1 MISRSNQLDR
11 RDFLGLTLATGAAA
25 ALPAWASTARRSA
38 DTYFD
43 VVPIGDNGNA
53 FALQGEGGNSLL
65 ITDGDS
71 ALLVDCKNGPFG
83 QILLDDIRK
92 LGAGD
97 NLTVLNTHHHGDHTA
112 GNIAFKETA
121 EIIAHEN
128 AMPRFEASMD
138 WYRSMGEQAV
148 RQLDQLP
155 AEKRAMAEDAVMAYA
170 QRLGEM
176 DADMFRA
183 DTPVLEP
190 KEFIACGSIEIELY
204 RMGNGH
210 TDNDLIVYC
219 RELNLVHTGDLVFNR
234 VNPFMDADAE
244 CDPRNWRNILRNVKQ
259 FGNDST
265 TVIPGHGGIG
275 DKSLLDGQIS
285 YIENIFEA
293 VGKSISDGL
302 SREQVT
308 ETTYGFQQGLGGEWI
323 RPIANG
329 FIYDLLQE

>member
-1 MISRSNQLDR
+1 MNHLDR
-11 RDFLGLTLATGAAA
+11 RDFLGLALAAGAAT
-25 ALPAWASTARRSA
+25 ALPAWAHSARRSA

-43 VVPIGDNGNA
+43 VVPIGDSGNA

-65 ITDGDS
+65 IMDGDS

-83 QILLDDIRK
+83 EVLLDDIRK

-112 GNIAFKETA
+112 GNIAFKESA

-128 AMPRFEASMD
+128 ALPRFEASMD

-155 AEKRAMAEDAVMAYA
+155 ADKRAMAEDAVMAYA
-170 QRLGEM
+170 QKLGEM
-176 DADMFRA
+176 TADMFRP

-190 KEFIACGSIEIELY
+190 QEFVACGSIEIELY

-219 RELNLVHTGDLVFNR
+219 RELNLIHTGDLVFNN
-234 VNPFMDADAE
+234 VHPFMDADAE
-244 CDPRNWRNILRNVKQ
+244 CDPRNWRNVLRNIKQ
-259 FGNDST
+259 FGNDKT
-265 TVIPGHGGIG
+265 TIIPGHGGVAG
-275 DKSLLDGQIS
+275 KEVLDGQIK
-285 YIENIFEA
+285 YIEDIFEA
-293 VGKSISDGL
+293 VGQSISDGL

-308 ETTYGFQQGLGGEWI
+308 ETTYGFQQGLGGDWI

>member
-1 MISRSNQLDR
+1 MNRLDR
-11 RDFLGLTLATGAAA
+11 RDFLGLALAAGAAT
-25 ALPAWASTARRSA
+25 ALPAWAMAARRSA
-38 DTYFD
+38 DTFFE
-43 VVPIGDNGNA
+43 VVPIGDKGNA
-53 FALQGEGGNSLL
+53 FAIIGEGGNSLL
-65 ITDGDS
+65 IMDGDS

-83 QILLDDIRK
+83 QVLLDDIRK

-97 NLTVLNTHHHGDHTA
+97 NLTILNTHHHGDHTA
-112 GNIAFKETA
+112 GNIAFKDA
-121 EIIAHEN
+121 GEIIAHEN
-128 AMPRFEASMD
+128 AIPRIKDNMD

-155 AEKRAMAEDAVMAYA
+155 ANKRAMAEDAVMAYA
-170 QRLGEM
+170 RQLGEL
-176 DADMFRA
+176 DADLFTP

-190 KEFIACGSIEIELY
+190 QEFVACGSIELELY

-234 VNPFMDADAE
+234 VNPFMDADGG
-244 CDPRNWRNILRNVKQ
+244 CDPRNWRNVLRNIRQ
-259 FGNDST
+259 FGNDKT
-265 TVIPGHGGIG
+265 TFVPGHGELGGKPI
-275 DKSLLDGQIS
+275 LDGQIE

-293 VGKSISDGL
+293 VGDSIRDGMT
-302 SREQVT
+302 REQVT

-329 FIYDLLQE
+329 YIFDLLQE